1 MIGFWRSGGSWR
13 AGAGRRDAVD
23 ALAADAAR
31 GDGVADPHDL
41 NDPSG
46 PIPPFD
52 QRSASSPPASPSS
65 DAASHAA
72 LGWTMVAVA
81 AVVLVF
87 LLAPFGPRGTS
98 SAINPAT
105 STGPD
110 APLGSTSP
118 QTWVLSSTVVTSLPV
133 DEAAPEAGLD
143 GTDATGE
150 RPPPWIIRVPRTAPT
165 GPADHP
171 ATASTASAPATAGPP
186 TTRASAPIPAAP
198 TSPAGGPCPPSSPTG
213 TASPPTET
221 ASARTGT
228 ASLPAADRDGTG
240 GGGDVG
246 PGELGSTSGPNG
258 DAGRGAPIGGAC
270 GG

>member
-1 MIGFWRSGGSWR
+1 MIGFWRSGDSWR

-23 ALAADAAR
+23 ALDADTTR
-31 GDGVADPHDL
+31 GDGVT
-41 NDPSG
+41 G
-46 PIPPFD
+46 P
-52 QRSASSPPASPSS
+52 PPASPSS

-87 LLAPFGPRGTS
+87 LLAPFGPRGES

-133 DEAAPEAGLD
+133 DETAPEAGLD

-171 ATASTASAPATAGPP
+171 ATASTAPAPATAGPP
-186 TTRASAPIPAAP
+186 TTRASTPVPATPI
-198 TSPAGGPCPPSSPTG
+198 SPAGGPCPPSSPTG
-213 TASPPTET
+213 IASSLTETASPP
-221 ASARTGT
+221 AAT
-228 ASLPAADRDGTG
+228 ASLPAVDGDGTAR
-240 GGGDVG
+240 GGDAG
-246 PGELGSTSGPNG
+246 QGELGSTSGPNG
-258 DAGRGAPIGGAC
+258 DAGRAAPRDGAC